1 MDKYGITVRE
11 VFEGVWMKKKFSHE
25 FTSRSRFVWIDAEA
39 QTFYWSKKEGRNPA
53 QAKGINLVTE
63 VIPGGVILDKTQFR
77 LKARPGWKTV
87 RLTVVGSINNEAT
100 AAAWVTVAALIN
112 REPEK
117 R

>member
-63 VIPGGVILDKTQFR
+63 VIPGAVTVDNTHWY
-77 LKARPGWKTV
+77 LKARPGSEV
-87 RLTVVGSINNEAT
+87 LSVALT
-100 AAAWVTVAALIN
+100 AADASTASVWASVAALISREQKN
-112 REPEK
+112 R
-117 R
+117 